1 MFLEVLQ
8 RRNPRFID
16 AIVRLHQGGELPT
29 NTFALDLDAIAANA
43 SAIAS
48 AARSAGVTVLA
59 MTKQIGRNPD
69 ACRTIVQAGIAGAVA
84 VDLECGW
91 YAQNAGMRI
100 GHLGHLVQVPAWQ
113 VPMGLRLEPTAW
125 TVFSLEQAQAISRS
139 LGDGREQGIYL
150 RVVSPGDR
158 FYRGHEG
165 GFALDD
171 LVATA
176 RALEQLPGI
185 RVVGATS
192 FPALLFDSA
201 SESLVLTPNASS
213 IARGAQ
219 ALEDA
224 IGRPMARNMPG
235 TTSIAAIPLLAEAGA
250 TEIEPG
256 HGLTGTTPLHSL
268 RDLQEVPAVAYV
280 SEVSHHYDGSAFVIG
295 GGLYRD
301 PVRGDLPTTA
311 LVFAP
316 DGSPMGGY
324 DVEMPDPS
332 AIDYYSII
340 PPAIGKPL
348 PPVGSTV
355 VYGFRVQAF
364 VTRAQT
370 AGVVGTSTS
379 RPRVLGVHAGSGA
392 ESFLTRSVQPS

>member
-16 AIVRLHQGGELPT
+16 AIVRLHKRGELPS
-29 NTFALDLDAIAANA
+29 NTYALDLDAVAANA
-43 SAIAS
+43 SAIARE
-48 AARSAGVTVLA
+48 AQKANVNVLA

-69 ACRTIVQAGIAGAVA
+69 ACRTVVQSGIPAAVA

-91 YAQNAGMRI
+91 YAHHAGMRI
-100 GHLGHLVQVPAWQ
+100 GHLGHLVQIPARQ
-113 VPMGLRLEPTAW
+113 VPMGLRLEPDAW
-125 TVFSLEQAQAISRS
+125 TVFSNEQAQEISRS
-139 LGDGREQGIYL
+139 LAEGREQGIYL
-150 RVVSPGDR
+150 RVVAPDDR

-165 GFALDD
+165 GFALDA
-171 LVATA
+171 LASTA
-176 RALEQLPGI
+176 RTLEQLPGI
-185 RVVGATS
+185 RVAGVTS
-192 FPALLFDSA
+192 FPALLFDPA
-201 SESLVLTPNASS
+201 SQSLAPTPNATS

-224 IGRPMARNMPG
+224 LGRSMVRNMPG
-235 TTSIAAIPLLAEAGA
+235 TTSIAAIPFLVEAGA

-256 HGLTGTTPLHSL
+256 HALTGTTPLHAV
-268 RDLQEVPAVAYV
+268 RDLEEVPAVAYV
-280 SEVSHHYDGSAFVIG
+280 SEVSHQYEESAFVIG

-301 PVRGDLPTTA
+301 PVLGDQPTKA

-316 DGSPMGGY
+316 DGSPLGEY
-324 DVEMPDPS
+324 DVEMPNPS

-340 PPAIGKPL
+340 PPKNDKPV

-370 AGVVGTSTS
+370 AGIVDISTAD
-379 RPRVLGVHAGSGA
+379 PRVLGVYAASGA
-392 ESFLTRSVQPS
+392 ESFLDHGQEAS